1 MVPESFG
8 GIGADSFTYAT
19 VLSKIAQG
27 CASTGLT
34 FNMHSAILFFL
45 RQIATPAQQER
56 YFGEVVTDG
65 AVFSS
70 ITSEP
75 GISFRHKGRVRTHI
89 ERDGDGYR
97 LTGRKIFCSLSTG
110 ATYYFTWSFLEGA
123 ESLADGLL
131 TVLIPTGREGITI
144 LDDWDTLGMRGH
156 GLQLDRFRE
165 RPHRTGPK
173 WSAISAAI
181 LGQNMSIW
189 SVGYTAVYI
198 GIAEAAFEYC
208 VNAMRAPRSDGSP
221 PTERGPLHVAGD
233 RSSCP
238 CNWRGARRARDTL
251 GYLSGE
257 LEHGGPHLR
266 AEPGQVPRHGGRAL
280 HHDVRE
286 CACSAAAASHRSHP
300 DGALPPRRHG
310 RPRHAAVQ
318 RALPGDGGQ
327 ARPRSPGEDGRV
339 RVDRAAAEGDEA
351 PTAGRT
357 TAAAARGNARQA
369 RDDPKQEVI
378 MAKLTKLDH
387 GSLCVGDIDKAV
399 WFYGDLL
406 GLEPLPRPDFGF
418 PGAWFDAGGTPVHL
432 TTGGFTRSDNRR
444 VAAQRRASGIPGGR
458 SRGDDHRTHRGGRG
472 VVGTAQLAGPPTG
485 RSSSAIRGAT

>member
-1 MVPESFG
+1 MEPKVSLFKVPERHRKWVDIAEELSRDAFAPRAAMVDAENRFPFENYDDLRASGLLPLMVPERFG

-19 VLSKIAQG
+19 ILSKIAQG

-45 RQIATPAQQER
+45 RQIATPDQQER

-75 GISFRHKGRVRTHI
+75 GISFRHKGKIRTHI

-131 TVLIPTGREGITI
+131 TVLIPAGRDGITI
-144 LDDWDTLGMRGH
+144 LDDWDSLGMRGTASNSIDFESVRIEPTEVV
-156 GLQLDRFRE
+156 GDI
-165 RPHRTGPK
+165 G
-173 WSAISAAI
+173 AI

-221 PTERGPLHVAGD
+221 PRSEDPLTWQQIG
-233 RSSCP
+233 RLSMQLE
-238 CNWRGARRARDTL
+238 GARRARDTL

-257 LEHGGPHLR
+257 LDTEALTYVLNQAKYLATEAAHDITTQGMRLL
-266 AEPGQVPRHGGRAL
+266 GGRGL
-280 HHDVRE
+280 H
-286 CACSAAAASHRSHP
+286 
-300 DGALPPRRHG
+300 
-310 RPRHAAVQ
+310 
-318 RALPGDGGQ
+318 RALPMERYLRD
-327 ARPRSPGEDGRV
+327 AM
-339 RVDRAAAEGDEA
+339 
-351 PTAGRT
+351 AGLVMPPANERCLET
-357 TAAAARGNARQA
+357 VG
-369 RDDPKQEVI
+369 
-378 MAKLTKLDH
+378 KL
-387 GSLCVGDIDKAV
+387 A
-399 WFYGDLL
+399 L
-406 GLEPLPRPDFGF
+406 GLPAKTVEF
-418 PGAWFDAGGTPVHL
+418 V
-432 TTGGFTRSDNRR
+432 
-444 VAAQRRASGIPGGR
+444 
-458 SRGDDHRTHRGGRG
+458 
-472 VVGTAQLAGPPTG
+472 
-485 RSSSAIRGAT
+485 

>member
-1 MVPESFG
+1 MEPKVSPFKVPERHRKWVDIAEELSRDAFAPRAAMVDAENRFPFENYDDLRASGLLPLMVPERYG

-19 VLSKIAQG
+19 ILSKIAQG

-45 RQIATPAQQER
+45 RQIATPDQQER

-75 GISFRHKGRVRTHI
+75 GISFRHKGKIRTHI

-131 TVLIPTGREGITI
+131 TVLIPAGRDGITI
-144 LDDWDTLGMRGH
+144 LDDWDTLGMRGTASNSIDFESVRIEPEEVV
-156 GLQLDRFRE
+156 GDI
-165 RPHRTGPK
+165 G
-173 WSAISAAI
+173 AI

-221 PTERGPLHVAGD
+221 PRSEEPLTWQQIG
-233 RSSCP
+233 RLSMQLE
-238 CNWRGARRARDTL
+238 GARRARDTL

-257 LEHGGPHLR
+257 LDTEALTYVLNQAKYLATEAAHDITTQGMRLL
-266 AEPGQVPRHGGRAL
+266 GGRGL
-280 HHDVRE
+280 H
-286 CACSAAAASHRSHP
+286 
-300 DGALPPRRHG
+300 
-310 RPRHAAVQ
+310 
-318 RALPGDGGQ
+318 RALPMERYLRD
-327 ARPRSPGEDGRV
+327 AM
-339 RVDRAAAEGDEA
+339 
-351 PTAGRT
+351 AGLVMPPANERCLET
-357 TAAAARGNARQA
+357 VG
-369 RDDPKQEVI
+369 
-378 MAKLTKLDH
+378 KL
-387 GSLCVGDIDKAV
+387 A
-399 WFYGDLL
+399 L
-406 GLEPLPRPDFGF
+406 GLPAKTVEF
-418 PGAWFDAGGTPVHL
+418 V
-432 TTGGFTRSDNRR
+432 
-444 VAAQRRASGIPGGR
+444 
-458 SRGDDHRTHRGGRG
+458 
-472 VVGTAQLAGPPTG
+472 
-485 RSSSAIRGAT
+485 

>member
-1 MVPESFG
+1 MEPKVSLFKVPERHRKWVDIAEQLSRDAFAPRAAMVDAENRFPFENYDDLRASGLLPLMVPERFG

-19 VLSKIAQG
+19 ILSKIAQG

-45 RQIATPAQQER
+45 RQIATPDQQER

-75 GISFRHKGRVRTHI
+75 GISFRHKGKIRTHI

-131 TVLIPTGREGITI
+131 TVLIPAGRDGITI
-144 LDDWDTLGMRGH
+144 LDDWDTLGMRGTASNSIDFESVRIEPTEVV
-156 GLQLDRFRE
+156 GDI
-165 RPHRTGPK
+165 G
-173 WSAISAAI
+173 AI

-221 PTERGPLHVAGD
+221 PRSEDPLTWQQIG
-233 RSSCP
+233 RLSMQLE
-238 CNWRGARRARDTL
+238 GARRARDTL

-257 LEHGGPHLR
+257 LDTEALTYVLNQAKYLATEAAHDITTQGMRLL
-266 AEPGQVPRHGGRAL
+266 GGRGL
-280 HHDVRE
+280 H
-286 CACSAAAASHRSHP
+286 
-300 DGALPPRRHG
+300 
-310 RPRHAAVQ
+310 
-318 RALPGDGGQ
+318 RALPMERYLRD
-327 ARPRSPGEDGRV
+327 AM
-339 RVDRAAAEGDEA
+339 
-351 PTAGRT
+351 AGLVMPPANERCLET
-357 TAAAARGNARQA
+357 VG
-369 RDDPKQEVI
+369 
-378 MAKLTKLDH
+378 KL
-387 GSLCVGDIDKAV
+387 A
-399 WFYGDLL
+399 L
-406 GLEPLPRPDFGF
+406 GLPAKTVEF
-418 PGAWFDAGGTPVHL
+418 V
-432 TTGGFTRSDNRR
+432 
-444 VAAQRRASGIPGGR
+444 
-458 SRGDDHRTHRGGRG
+458 
-472 VVGTAQLAGPPTG
+472 
-485 RSSSAIRGAT
+485 

>member
-1 MVPESFG
+1 MEPKVSAFKVPERHRKWVDIAEELARDAFAPRAAMVDEENRFPFENYDDLRASGLLPLMVPERFG

-97 LTGRKIFCSLSTG
+97 LTGRKIFCFLSTG

-131 TVLIPTGREGITI
+131 TVLIPTGRDGITI
-144 LDDWDTLGMRGH
+144 LDDWNTLGMRGTASNSIDFESVRIEPDDVI
-156 GLQLDRFRE
+156 GE
-165 RPHRTGPK
+165 VGG
-173 WSAISAAI
+173 I

-221 PTERGPLHVAGD
+221 PRSEDPFTWQEIGKLSMQLEARPTGPRHAGVPQRRTRHRG
-233 RSSCP
+233 S
-238 CNWRGARRARDTL
+238 
-251 GYLSGE
+251 
-257 LEHGGPHLR
+257 HLR
-266 AEPGQVPRHGGRAL
+266 AQPGQVPGHRGGPRHHHTGDAPARWARPAPL
-280 HHDVRE
+280 H
-286 CACSAAAASHRSHP
+286 SH
-300 DGALPPRRHG
+300 GALPAGRHG
-310 RPRHAAVQ
+310 RPGHAPVQ
-318 RALPGDGGQ
+318 RALPGDRGQ
-327 ARPRSPGEDGRV
+327 ARPRPTGQDNRV
-339 RVDRAAAEGDEA
+339 RVIWG
-351 PTAGRT
+351 
-357 TAAAARGNARQA
+357 
-369 RDDPKQEVI
+369 
-378 MAKLTKLDH
+378 
-387 GSLCVGDIDKAV
+387 
-399 WFYGDLL
+399 
-406 GLEPLPRPDFGF
+406 
-418 PGAWFDAGGTPVHL
+418 
-432 TTGGFTRSDNRR
+432 
-444 VAAQRRASGIPGGR
+444 
-458 SRGDDHRTHRGGRG
+458 GGRG
-472 VVGTAQLAGPPTG
+472 TRRGQGTAVAAGGHRGNTDPQHDTEGNSQTG
-485 RSSSAIRGAT
+485 RKSWRS